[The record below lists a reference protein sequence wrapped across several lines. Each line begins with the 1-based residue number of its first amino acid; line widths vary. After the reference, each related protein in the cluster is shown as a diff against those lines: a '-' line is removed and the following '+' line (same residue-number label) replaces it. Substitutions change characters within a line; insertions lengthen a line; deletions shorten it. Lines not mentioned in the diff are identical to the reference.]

1 MCAIAAKHLYRVA
14 KNQLNPKS
22 NDSRWR
28 GYDWRYESAKH
39 YDEAIHHLK
48 NAVDLCTY
56 ENSLSDR
63 EDMLAAVAILCIY
76 ELMDAPGTAWRAHL
90 SALPLFNPTEDA
102 SHPASPVV
110 IPRTA
115 IQGPILWSLARQDLL
130 CAFISETQTRL
141 DLKDVRL
148 WQNAGLATTEDGTL
162 MPFSP
167 PCSADIRTVADIEED
182 TKSNELTWL
191 IGKLSNHLTSG
202 DAINPSDYALPLG
215 QRPTI
220 GVTQERLLERWRML
234 LAEFK
239 KWHDSL
245 PSTFTPYA
253 RTPYPSSDSCF
264 SNFTQ
269 IWYELPICAA
279 TMQNYHMAMIL
290 LLVNQPQE
298 STFIRS
304 TVSARLK
311 SYRQIQQEVHHYAR
325 EICGVSLAE
334 PSDPVRANSVQALF
348 VAGQVFYEKGEQE
361 AALKLLDDIET
372 DLGWTT
378 RIETMATSTFGPRLA
393 GKVCIV
399 TGSSSGLGR
408 AIALAYSHEGAHL
421 VCADLQP
428 AARASVNGEEE
439 VNTDELI
446 RSNGGQAI
454 FVETDVTKTAAVEQL
469 LSRAVIQFG
478 RIDVLVNNA
487 GISVEAGKEPRRVH
501 ETPED
506 WWDLTLA
513 VNLKSIFLVSKYVIA
528 QMLKQDKSE
537 TGDRGWIINMSSI
550 FGLVGGYTNAA
561 YAASKGGVTN
571 LTRTIAL
578 DYARDGIHCNAIC
591 PGFTETAIFAD
602 TIKTRDRDLIRSRH
616 PLHGTGSPQDLVGAA
631 IFLASQEARWVT
643 GVNLPVDGGYTAQ

>member
-1 MCAIAAKHLYRVA
+1 MRQSQTCRSRKLKCDEAKPVCGACSKSSRECSYSKRSVFRPFKSYARKRSRSEVVEDFDAIDTSDAYEAGHVWVNVPDEHPYEEQDSIRIEYPDETRETSHTAEAEQVSESPGPQWDLWADDSLVIEGEAYAPVVEPETPAPGEQPDRSRLATLHLLKHYKEGPGKVPVKAATSPLLRSSMCAIAAKHLYRV
-14 KNQLNPKS
+14 NKS
-22 NDSRWR
+22 RLDSMTDSRWQ

-56 ENSLSDR
+56 ENNLSDK

-90 SALPLFNPTEDA
+90 SALPLFSPAEDA

-167 PCSADIRTVADIEED
+167 PCSAEIRTVADIEED

-220 GVTQERLLERWRML
+220 GVTQERLLERWKML
-234 LAEFK
+234 LKEFK

-245 PSTFTPYA
+245 PPTFKPYA

-264 SNFTQ
+264 SSFTQ

-361 AALKLLDDIET
+361 AVLKLLDDIER

-378 RIETMATSTFGPRLA
+378 RFH
-393 GKVCIV
+393 
-399 TGSSSGLGR
+399 R
-408 AIALAYSHEGAHL
+408 AKL
-421 VCADLQP
+421 V
-428 AARASVNGEEE
+428 
-439 VNTDELI
+439 DEWPKD
-446 RSNGGQAI
+446 S
-454 FVETDVTKTAAVEQL
+454 
-469 LSRAVIQFG
+469 
-478 RIDVLVNNA
+478 
-487 GISVEAGKEPRRVH
+487 
-501 ETPED
+501 
-506 WWDLTLA
+506 
-513 VNLKSIFLVSKYVIA
+513 
-528 QMLKQDKSE
+528 
-537 TGDRGWIINMSSI
+537 
-550 FGLVGGYTNAA
+550 
-561 YAASKGGVTN
+561 
-571 LTRTIAL
+571 
-578 DYARDGIHCNAIC
+578 
-591 PGFTETAIFAD
+591 
-602 TIKTRDRDLIRSRH
+602 
-616 PLHGTGSPQDLVGAA
+616 
-631 IFLASQEARWVT
+631 
-643 GVNLPVDGGYTAQ
+643 

>member
-1 MCAIAAKHLYRVA
+1 MRSFSGCDAFDAGHVWVDVPDELHFIHVEDPYEEQDTIRIEYPDETRETSYTEEAEQVSESPGPQLDLWADNSLLIEGEAYTPDIESKIPAPGQHQDHSRLATLHLLKHYKEGPGIWFDIFDTGCYFSGKVPVKAATSPLLKSSMCAIAAKHLYRV
-14 KNQLNPKS
+14 NKS
-22 NDSRWR
+22 RRDSMTDSRWH

-56 ENSLSDR
+56 ENNLSDK

-90 SALPLFNPTEDA
+90 SALPLFNPEEDA
-102 SHPASPVV
+102 SHPASPVI

-141 DLKDVRL
+141 DLKNVRL
-148 WQNAGLATTEDGTL
+148 WQNAGLATTEDGNL

-220 GVTQERLLERWRML
+220 GVTQERLLERWKML
-234 LAEFK
+234 LKEFK

-245 PSTFTPYA
+245 PSTFKPCA

-264 SNFTQ
+264 SSFTQ

-348 VAGQVFYEKGEQE
+348 VAGQVFHEKGEQE
-361 AALKLLDDIET
+361 AVLKLLDDIEK

-378 RIETMATSTFGPRLA
+378 RFH
-393 GKVCIV
+393 
-399 TGSSSGLGR
+399 R
-408 AIALAYSHEGAHL
+408 AKL
-421 VCADLQP
+421 V
-428 AARASVNGEEE
+428 
-439 VNTDELI
+439 DEWPKD
-446 RSNGGQAI
+446 S
-454 FVETDVTKTAAVEQL
+454 
-469 LSRAVIQFG
+469 
-478 RIDVLVNNA
+478 
-487 GISVEAGKEPRRVH
+487 
-501 ETPED
+501 
-506 WWDLTLA
+506 
-513 VNLKSIFLVSKYVIA
+513 
-528 QMLKQDKSE
+528 
-537 TGDRGWIINMSSI
+537 
-550 FGLVGGYTNAA
+550 
-561 YAASKGGVTN
+561 
-571 LTRTIAL
+571 
-578 DYARDGIHCNAIC
+578 
-591 PGFTETAIFAD
+591 
-602 TIKTRDRDLIRSRH
+602 
-616 PLHGTGSPQDLVGAA
+616 
-631 IFLASQEARWVT
+631 
-643 GVNLPVDGGYTAQ
+643 

>member
-1 MCAIAAKHLYRVA
+1 MRSFSGCQTCRSRKLKCDEAKPSYARKRSRSEVVEDFDAIDTSDAFEAGHVWVDVPDELHFVHVEDPYAEQDSIRIDFPHETRDTSYAAEAEQVSESPGPELDLWADNSLVVEGEAYAPDAQSEAPTPSEHPDHSRLATLHLLKHYKEGPGIWLVPLSTDVMTSNNIRFDIFDTGCYFSGKVPVKAATSPLLKSSMCAIAAKHLYRV
-14 KNQLNPKS
+14 NKS
-22 NDSRWR
+22 RLSPISGDSRWQ

-56 ENSLSDR
+56 ENNLRDK

-90 SALPLFNPTEDA
+90 SALPLFNPAEDA

-130 CAFISETQTRL
+130 CAY
-141 DLKDVRL
+141 LKDVRL

-167 PCSADIRTVADIEED
+167 PCSADIRTMADIEED

-220 GVTQERLLERWRML
+220 GVTQERLLQRWKML
-234 LAEFK
+234 LKEFK

-245 PSTFTPYA
+245 PSTFKPYA

-264 SNFTQ
+264 SSFTQ

-361 AALKLLDDIET
+361 AVLKLLDDIEK

-378 RIETMATSTFGPRLA
+378 RFH
-393 GKVCIV
+393 
-399 TGSSSGLGR
+399 R
-408 AIALAYSHEGAHL
+408 AKL
-421 VCADLQP
+421 V
-428 AARASVNGEEE
+428 
-439 VNTDELI
+439 DEWPKD
-446 RSNGGQAI
+446 S
-454 FVETDVTKTAAVEQL
+454 
-469 LSRAVIQFG
+469 
-478 RIDVLVNNA
+478 
-487 GISVEAGKEPRRVH
+487 
-501 ETPED
+501 
-506 WWDLTLA
+506 
-513 VNLKSIFLVSKYVIA
+513 
-528 QMLKQDKSE
+528 
-537 TGDRGWIINMSSI
+537 
-550 FGLVGGYTNAA
+550 
-561 YAASKGGVTN
+561 
-571 LTRTIAL
+571 
-578 DYARDGIHCNAIC
+578 
-591 PGFTETAIFAD
+591 
-602 TIKTRDRDLIRSRH
+602 
-616 PLHGTGSPQDLVGAA
+616 
-631 IFLASQEARWVT
+631 
-643 GVNLPVDGGYTAQ
+643 

>member
-1 MCAIAAKHLYRVA
+1 MRSFSGCQTCRSRKLKCDEAKPVCGACSKSSRMCSYSKRSVFRPFQNYSRKRSRSEVVEDFDTVDTGDAFEADHVWVEVPDELRFVHVEDPYAEQDSIRVDYPDETRETSYTAEAEQVSESPAPELDLWVDDSLVIEGEAYAPDTESSTPGEHPDQSRLATLHLLKHYKEGPGIWFDIFDTGCYFSGKVPVKAATSPLLKSSMCAIAAKHLYRVA

-378 RIETMATSTFGPRLA
+378 RFH
-393 GKVCIV
+393 
-399 TGSSSGLGR
+399 R
-408 AIALAYSHEGAHL
+408 AKL
-421 VCADLQP
+421 V
-428 AARASVNGEEE
+428 
-439 VNTDELI
+439 DEWPKD
-446 RSNGGQAI
+446 S
-454 FVETDVTKTAAVEQL
+454 
-469 LSRAVIQFG
+469 
-478 RIDVLVNNA
+478 
-487 GISVEAGKEPRRVH
+487 
-501 ETPED
+501 
-506 WWDLTLA
+506 
-513 VNLKSIFLVSKYVIA
+513 
-528 QMLKQDKSE
+528 
-537 TGDRGWIINMSSI
+537 
-550 FGLVGGYTNAA
+550 
-561 YAASKGGVTN
+561 
-571 LTRTIAL
+571 
-578 DYARDGIHCNAIC
+578 
-591 PGFTETAIFAD
+591 
-602 TIKTRDRDLIRSRH
+602 
-616 PLHGTGSPQDLVGAA
+616 
-631 IFLASQEARWVT
+631 
-643 GVNLPVDGGYTAQ
+643 

>member
-1 MCAIAAKHLYRVA
+1 MRSFSGCYSKRSVFRPFQSYARKRSRSEVIEDFDAIDTGDAFEDGHVWVDVPDELHFVHVEDPYAEQDSIRIDYPNETRETSYTAEVEQISESPGPELDLWADGSLIVEGEAYAPDAESGTPPTPGEHPDHSRLATLHLLKHYKEGPGIWFDIFDTGCYFSGKVPVKAATSPLLKSSMCAIAAKHLYRVN
-14 KNQLNPKS
+14 KSHLNPIS
-22 NDSRWR
+22 ADSRWQ

-39 YDEAIHHLK
+39 YDEAVHHLK

-56 ENSLSDR
+56 EKNLSDK

-90 SALPLFNPTEDA
+90 SALPLFNPTEDT

-167 PCSADIRTVADIEED
+167 PCSADIRTAADIEED

-220 GVTQERLLERWRML
+220 GVTQERLLERWKML
-234 LAEFK
+234 LKEFK

-245 PSTFTPYA
+245 PSTFKPYA
-253 RTPYPSSDSCF
+253 RTPYPSSGSCF
-264 SNFTQ
+264 SSFTQ

-311 SYRQIQQEVHHYAR
+311 SYRQIQREVRHYAR

-348 VAGQVFYEKGEQE
+348 VAGQVFYEKDEQE
-361 AALKLLDDIET
+361 AVLKLLDDIER

-378 RIETMATSTFGPRLA
+378 RFH
-393 GKVCIV
+393 
-399 TGSSSGLGR
+399 R
-408 AIALAYSHEGAHL
+408 AKL
-421 VCADLQP
+421 VDEWP
-428 AARASVNGEEE
+428 
-439 VNTDELI
+439 TD
-446 RSNGGQAI
+446 S
-454 FVETDVTKTAAVEQL
+454 
-469 LSRAVIQFG
+469 
-478 RIDVLVNNA
+478 
-487 GISVEAGKEPRRVH
+487 
-501 ETPED
+501 
-506 WWDLTLA
+506 
-513 VNLKSIFLVSKYVIA
+513 
-528 QMLKQDKSE
+528 
-537 TGDRGWIINMSSI
+537 
-550 FGLVGGYTNAA
+550 
-561 YAASKGGVTN
+561 
-571 LTRTIAL
+571 
-578 DYARDGIHCNAIC
+578 
-591 PGFTETAIFAD
+591 
-602 TIKTRDRDLIRSRH
+602 
-616 PLHGTGSPQDLVGAA
+616 
-631 IFLASQEARWVT
+631 
-643 GVNLPVDGGYTAQ
+643 

>member
-1 MCAIAAKHLYRVA
+1 MRSFSGCQTCRSRKLKCDEAKPVCGACSRSSRTCSYSRRSVFRPFQSYARKRSRSEVVGDFDAIHNSDVFEADHVWVDVPDELHFVHVEDPYAEQDSIRIDYPDETRETSYTAEAEQVSESPGPELDLWADDSLVVEGQAYAPDAESEAPTPSEHPDRSRLATLHLLKHYKEGPGIWFDIFDTGCYFSGKVPVKAATSPLLKSSMCAIAAKHLYRV
-14 KNQLNPKS
+14 NKS
-22 NDSRWR
+22 RLDLMIDSRWQ

-48 NAVDLCTY
+48 SAVDLCTY
-56 ENSLSDR
+56 ENNLSDK

-90 SALPLFNPTEDA
+90 SALPLFNPAEDA

-148 WQNAGLATTEDGTL
+148 WQNAGLATTADGTL

-220 GVTQERLLERWRML
+220 GVTQERLLERWKML
-234 LAEFK
+234 LKEFK

-245 PSTFTPYA
+245 PSTFKPYA
-253 RTPYPSSDSCF
+253 RTPYHSSDSCF
-264 SNFTQ
+264 SSFTQ

-348 VAGQVFYEKGEQE
+348 VAGQVFYEKGEQD
-361 AALKLLDDIET
+361 AVLKLLDNIEK

-378 RIETMATSTFGPRLA
+378 RFH
-393 GKVCIV
+393 
-399 TGSSSGLGR
+399 R
-408 AIALAYSHEGAHL
+408 AKLI
-421 VCADLQP
+421 
-428 AARASVNGEEE
+428 
-439 VNTDELI
+439 DEWPKD
-446 RSNGGQAI
+446 S
-454 FVETDVTKTAAVEQL
+454 
-469 LSRAVIQFG
+469 
-478 RIDVLVNNA
+478 
-487 GISVEAGKEPRRVH
+487 
-501 ETPED
+501 
-506 WWDLTLA
+506 
-513 VNLKSIFLVSKYVIA
+513 
-528 QMLKQDKSE
+528 
-537 TGDRGWIINMSSI
+537 
-550 FGLVGGYTNAA
+550 
-561 YAASKGGVTN
+561 
-571 LTRTIAL
+571 
-578 DYARDGIHCNAIC
+578 
-591 PGFTETAIFAD
+591 
-602 TIKTRDRDLIRSRH
+602 
-616 PLHGTGSPQDLVGAA
+616 
-631 IFLASQEARWVT
+631 
-643 GVNLPVDGGYTAQ
+643 

>member
-1 MCAIAAKHLYRVA
+1 MRSFSGCQTCRSRKLKCDEAKPVCGACSKSSRECSYSKRSVFRPFKSYARKRSRSEVVEDFDAIDTSDAYEAGHVWVNVPDELHFVHIEDPYEEQDSIRIEYPDETRETSHTAEAEQVSESPGPQWDLWADDSLVIEGEAYAPVVEPETPAPGEQPDRSRLATLHLLKHYKEGPGIWFDIFDTGCYFSGKVPVKAATSPLLRSSMCAIAAKHLYRV
-14 KNQLNPKS
+14 NKS
-22 NDSRWR
+22 RLDSMTDSRWQ

-56 ENSLSDR
+56 ENNLSDK

-90 SALPLFNPTEDA
+90 SALPLFSPAEDA

-167 PCSADIRTVADIEED
+167 PCSAEIRTVADIEED

-220 GVTQERLLERWRML
+220 GVTQERLLERWKML
-234 LAEFK
+234 LKEFK

-245 PSTFTPYA
+245 PPTFKPYA

-264 SNFTQ
+264 SSFTQ

-361 AALKLLDDIET
+361 AVLKLLDDIER
-372 DLGWTT
+372 DAW
-378 RIETMATSTFGPRLA
+378 
-393 GKVCIV
+393 CI
-399 TGSSSGLGR
+399 SYL
-408 AIALAYSHEGAHL
+408 
-421 VCADLQP
+421 
-428 AARASVNGEEE
+428 
-439 VNTDELI
+439 
-446 RSNGGQAI
+446 
-454 FVETDVTKTAAVEQL
+454 
-469 LSRAVIQFG
+469 
-478 RIDVLVNNA
+478 
-487 GISVEAGKEPRRVH
+487 
-501 ETPED
+501 
-506 WWDLTLA
+506 
-513 VNLKSIFLVSKYVIA
+513 
-528 QMLKQDKSE
+528 
-537 TGDRGWIINMSSI
+537 
-550 FGLVGGYTNAA
+550 
-561 YAASKGGVTN
+561 
-571 LTRTIAL
+571 
-578 DYARDGIHCNAIC
+578 
-591 PGFTETAIFAD
+591 
-602 TIKTRDRDLIRSRH
+602 
-616 PLHGTGSPQDLVGAA
+616 
-631 IFLASQEARWVT
+631 
-643 GVNLPVDGGYTAQ
+643 

>member
-1 MCAIAAKHLYRVA
+1 MRSFSGCKSSRACSYSKRSVFRPFQSYARKRSRSDVVEDFDTGDTSDAFEADHVWVEVPDELHFVHIEDPYAEQDNTQVDYPDETRETSYTAEAEQVSESPTPELNLWVDDSLVVEGDAYVPDTESSTPGEHPDQSRLATLHLLKHYKEGPGIWFDIFDTGCYFSGKVPVKAATSPLLKSSMCAIAAKHLYRVA
-14 KNQLNPKS
+14 KNQLNPYS
-22 NDSRWR
+22 SDSRWR
-28 GYDWRYESAKH
+28 GYDWRYESARH
-39 YDEAIHHLK
+39 YDEAIHLLK
-48 NAVDLCTY
+48 NAVDLCAY
-56 ENSLSDR
+56 EKSLSDK

-90 SALPLFNPTEDA
+90 SALPLFNPTEDT

-220 GVTQERLLERWRML
+220 GVTQERLLERWKML
-234 LAEFK
+234 LKEFK

-245 PSTFTPYA
+245 PSTFKPYA
-253 RTPYPSSDSCF
+253 RTPYPSPDSCF
-264 SNFTQ
+264 SSFTQ

-348 VAGQVFYEKGEQE
+348 VAGQVFYEKREQE
-361 AALKLLDDIET
+361 AVLKLLDDIER

-378 RIETMATSTFGPRLA
+378 RFH
-393 GKVCIV
+393 
-399 TGSSSGLGR
+399 R
-408 AIALAYSHEGAHL
+408 AKL
-421 VCADLQP
+421 V
-428 AARASVNGEEE
+428 
-439 VNTDELI
+439 DEWPKD
-446 RSNGGQAI
+446 S
-454 FVETDVTKTAAVEQL
+454 
-469 LSRAVIQFG
+469 
-478 RIDVLVNNA
+478 
-487 GISVEAGKEPRRVH
+487 
-501 ETPED
+501 
-506 WWDLTLA
+506 
-513 VNLKSIFLVSKYVIA
+513 
-528 QMLKQDKSE
+528 
-537 TGDRGWIINMSSI
+537 
-550 FGLVGGYTNAA
+550 
-561 YAASKGGVTN
+561 
-571 LTRTIAL
+571 
-578 DYARDGIHCNAIC
+578 
-591 PGFTETAIFAD
+591 
-602 TIKTRDRDLIRSRH
+602 
-616 PLHGTGSPQDLVGAA
+616 
-631 IFLASQEARWVT
+631 
-643 GVNLPVDGGYTAQ
+643 

>member
-1 MCAIAAKHLYRVA
+1 MSGLRFRMNVYQVRFVHVEDPYAEQDSIRVDYPDETRETSYTPEAEQVSESPAPELDLWVDDSLVIEGEAYAPDTESSTPGEHPDQSRLATLHLLKHYKEGPGIWFDIFDTGCYFSGKVPVKAATSPLLKSSMCAIAAKHLYRVA

-22 NDSRWR
+22 NNSRWR

-378 RIETMATSTFGPRLA
+378 RFH
-393 GKVCIV
+393 
-399 TGSSSGLGR
+399 R
-408 AIALAYSHEGAHL
+408 AKL
-421 VCADLQP
+421 V
-428 AARASVNGEEE
+428 
-439 VNTDELI
+439 DEWPKD
-446 RSNGGQAI
+446 S
-454 FVETDVTKTAAVEQL
+454 
-469 LSRAVIQFG
+469 
-478 RIDVLVNNA
+478 
-487 GISVEAGKEPRRVH
+487 
-501 ETPED
+501 
-506 WWDLTLA
+506 
-513 VNLKSIFLVSKYVIA
+513 
-528 QMLKQDKSE
+528 
-537 TGDRGWIINMSSI
+537 
-550 FGLVGGYTNAA
+550 
-561 YAASKGGVTN
+561 
-571 LTRTIAL
+571 
-578 DYARDGIHCNAIC
+578 
-591 PGFTETAIFAD
+591 
-602 TIKTRDRDLIRSRH
+602 
-616 PLHGTGSPQDLVGAA
+616 
-631 IFLASQEARWVT
+631 
-643 GVNLPVDGGYTAQ
+643 